1 MKQLSIE
8 EKAEA
13 YDKVVNKLKGFI
25 MQGVDPL
32 ITRAD
37 VQDFFPELG
46 ESEDESIRKHII
58 SVLEDCWQTCKNIDY
73 DSSRIQE
80 DIAWL
85 KKQGKKERDSRYKY
99 LEKLLEADTIYQ
111 MAMNDA
117 MVEEA
122 KAKALEAISNMEI
135 FELLGIEKQGEQKP
149 IISNDAIRE
158 GIAHFGITQ
167 YQIDNWLKKYVDVEK
182 QCEQNPAWSE
192 EDERYLNTTIA
203 YLKDAKEFKKTAEN
217 CINWLKSLRPQNIKR
232 RNV

>member
-85 KKQGKKERDSRYKY
+85 KKQHDPHVTDAEMKEVLRTEY
-99 LEKLLEADTIYQ
+99 EKGRA
-111 MAMNDA
+111 
-117 MVEEA
+117 
-122 KAKALEAISNMEI
+122 
-135 FELLGIEKQGEQKP
+135 
-149 IISNDAIRE
+149 DAIAE
-158 GIAHFGITQ
+158 MQ
-167 YQIDNWLKKYVDVEK
+167 KE
-182 QCEQNPAWSE
+182 WSE
-192 EDERYLNTTIA
+192 EDKA
-203 YLKDAKEFKKTAEN
+203 MLKETLALIETVEDINKAEDGFLSVKM
-217 CINWLKSLRPQNIKR
+217 WLKSLKR
-232 RNV
+232 RIGG